1 MTFRRYTFFLI
12 LVCALAAGWN
22 ISGVAQNETNAP
34 PAPSR
39 EYSRPRYGLRL
50 NVDYQLLTFS
60 ASGEI
65 SIPVARGESLSDAV
79 FFIYANAPGVS
90 GNDAAHSNVVVDEVK
105 LGGTKAEYSQLG
117 AVLRVKLPA
126 PQTGNFT
133 LKMKWRGVVPRSPEG
148 SGGLMDAMGGM
159 DLSSIFGGG
168 ATNQPKKEPDYG
180 VYSYGNGVLS
190 LGSFWYPSLAVR
202 QNGKWMDE
210 APGGVGDVGFSE
222 ASDFSVHAQSAK
234 GVAFVATGTDATALM
249 DARQTP
255 NIEQH
260 LFTANSTRDFS
271 ILASEQFVTKQKQI
285 EAAGRKITVS
295 AYVTKKHEAKA
306 DEVLDI
312 AANALQ
318 IYSKRF
324 GAYPYSQF
332 KVVEGPMRGG
342 AGGMEFSG
350 VVSIASFLFDDM
362 DKQMQ
367 ELGASLGVGDIEKTM
382 AQLFPENAEEN
393 NANANANPATEML
406 GGLLGGQKAILDSL
420 LEQTVAHETAHQW
433 WAMAVGSDAQRA
445 PWLDESL
452 TNYSSVVYFE
462 DRYGKEKA
470 AQMMD
475 LHLKGTYSTGRM
487 MGGADAAV
495 NLGSA
500 DYANNLQYG
509 AVVYGKGALYYDALR
524 KLVGDENFFVALRA
538 YYQKYN
544 GQIAPSRGLLE
555 MMKAQAPG
563 KANEIE
569 KLFHRW
575 IEETHGDEDIAGG
588 KIGGVQDL
596 LGGLLGGMAGGMEQ

>member
-1 MTFRRYTFFLI
+1 MTFRRYATFLF
-12 LVCALAAGWN
+12 LVCALGAGWN
-22 ISGVAQNETNAP
+22 IRGMAQNGASDLPEIRMFHKERHHYNI
-34 PAPSR
+34 
-39 EYSRPRYGLRL
+39 RL
-50 NVDYQLLTFS
+50 DLDYQLLTFS
-60 ASGEI
+60 AHGAADVLVQSGD
-65 SIPVARGESLSDAV
+65 SMSDVV

-90 GNDAAHSNVVVDEVK
+90 GNDASHSNIVVDEVK
-105 LGGTKAEYSQLG
+105 LGDALLEYSQLG

-126 PQTGNFT
+126 PQTERFH
-133 LKMKWRGVVPRSPEG
+133 LEMKWRGVVPRSPAG

-159 DLSSIFGGG
+159 DLGAIFGGG
-168 ATNQPKKEPDYG
+168 AQPKKEPDYG

-202 QNGKWMDE
+202 QTGKWMDE
-210 APGGVGDVGFSE
+210 APGGVGDVGFSD
-222 ASDFSVHAQSAK
+222 ASDFHVSVSGAEKEMIVFPGRSGFDGSFEK
-234 GVAFVATGTDATALM
+234 GEPGRHNFYGAGL
-249 DARQTP
+249 
-255 NIEQH
+255 
-260 LFTANSTRDFS
+260 RDFPLLIS
-271 ILASEQFVTKQKQI
+271 DQFVRKQGIAK
-285 EAAGRKITVS
+285 AGAREITVS

-312 AANALQ
+312 AINALQ

-324 GAYPYSQF
+324 GAYPYSEF

-393 NANANANPATEML
+393 GANANANPATEML

-433 WAMAVGSDAQRA
+433 RAMAVGSDAQRA
-445 PWLDESL
+445 PWVDESL
-452 TNYSSVVYFE
+452 TNYSTVIYFE

-470 AQMMD
+470 AKMME

-487 MGGADAAV
+487 MGGADAPV
-495 NLGSA
+495 NLGTA
-500 DYANNLQYG
+500 DYQNNLQYG

-524 KLVGDENFFVALRA
+524 KLVGEENFFAALRA

-544 GQIAPSRGLLE
+544 GQIAPARGLLE
-555 MMKAQAPG
+555 MMKTQSPG
-563 KANEIE
+563 KENEIE
-569 KLFHRW
+569 NLFSRW
-575 IEETHGDEDIAGG
+575 IEGTYGDEDIAGG
-588 KIGGVQDL
+588 KIGGIQDL
-596 LGGLLGGMAGGMEQ
+596 LGGLLGGMAGGME